1 MIVNVALFF
10 NKTKE
15 IEVNII
21 NAALF
26 RTQKG
31 KNQDINRAK
40 TKKQTFASTA
50 RKQFQKNKIQSHETV
65 L

>member
-1 MIVNVALFF
+1 MQLYFGH
-10 NKTKE
+10 K
-15 IEVNII
+15 
-21 NAALF
+21 
-26 RTQKG
+26 KG